1 MRRCALLLLF
11 CCIAHQ
17 VVYAEPV
24 HRSSPN
30 GAHWRCGT
38 PELIRHTHPALRLP
52 QIPAAPAPEVH
63 VGQIDRFFTHIP
75 EQLVKGTCIAIGEHI
90 YVYIENSVL
99 GLINEAQA
107 RDIAAEFDSRIYPQV
122 HRWIGSEWKPGLD
135 RDARITLLIHDVG
148 LNDSAQDIG
157 GYFSP
162 TDQRRTDF
170 NSNRREIIFA
180 DVFLLQERGRF
191 ILHALLAHE
200 FTHLVNWYQNGGTT
214 DERWLEEGIASFAEW
229 AIYGNV
235 HNIFVD
241 GYLRDPSVSLTT
253 GNTRDV
259 YYGAAF
265 MFLLYAFENY
275 GGREFIRELARQEL
289 LGINGINA
297 SLVSLGRSER
307 FTDVFQNWAIAN
319 FVNDIRRGAIF
330 GYESLPNKRVGRG
343 VERAVN
349 SYPTIRADSLEDW
362 GVRYVTF
369 QNLPPKLEIALDGAG
384 KGEMYAQV
392 VRIPRR
398 GTPLIHPLRFDR
410 NNNGRIVLN
419 NLNPTDQVILMATTN
434 STQSFRYAATADGN
448 SGIVV
453 GAPRPVDLSIAAPD
467 TITRAIGN
475 RGQPSPKRSNVSY
488 KLEPMRQ
495 VHLSSSYQ
503 NVVVVEKY
511 AYAASDWGLEIFD
524 LAIPTQPARIGEIA
538 TPGNAQ
544 EVAVDGDTAY
554 IADGAEGL
562 QLINIRQPVAPQQIE
577 TVKGFTFAHRIQ
589 IANGYAY
596 IVDRENGLLIYDLQE
611 LHDAIEPKPIS
622 SFHTVGAALAVWV
635 DGHTVYLSDRNQGF
649 QILDFERIDIP
660 AIVGKVDVIG
670 FDFQV
675 EDGYA
680 YVASGDF
687 RIVDVRDRFNPKV
700 ISTLRT
706 PGTAANIK
714 FRNGYVYLTDVEA
727 GFYLTDVR
735 NKLRPEFVARQ
746 SITGNAMGV
755 SLFTPDD
762 RTAIAYIVA
771 EGGGLH
777 TIDVSQPSNPQWLH
791 RYDASGEA
799 YGLDVVQ
806 GEDGG
811 RMAYIADG
819 RGGLKIVEIKEAFDA
834 TLTHYIPIGA
844 TAADV
849 RVDNGHAYVAA
860 GEEGILI
867 LDMRDVNRP
876 NVIARISTS
885 KPAMGIE
892 IDNGYVYVCAG
903 ELIVIDVRDLNRI
916 RVVARQR
923 MAGNAHR
930 VVIDGVHAYV
940 AALDGGVRI
949 FDIQNPAAPRAVT
962 SYETTGNATHVTVA
976 EDRAYVL
983 DSRVGVQ
990 ILDVAEPQ
998 RPVRIAQYETDGLP
1012 IDAQVSGDYLFL
1024 LDETTVQIVDIRN
1037 LELVSR
1043 FKNLR
1048 FPSGLTV
1055 IGDAVYVT
1063 DLYSLRIFKINEHL
1077 FELSVYNPTVFGE
1090 PTRLDNAIPRTARYI
1105 NQLGQNFP
1113 NPFNPET
1120 WIPFRLAQDAN
1131 VTVNIFNRSGD
1142 LVRTIEVGPKEADV
1156 YENRSGAIYWD
1167 GRNEFGERVANGTYF
1182 YTLTANRFS
1191 ATRKMAIL
1199 R

>member
-1 MRRCALLLLF
+1 MRSCALLLLF
-11 CCIAHQ
+11 SCIARP
-17 VVYAEPV
+17 VYGEPI
-24 HRSSPN
+24 HPSLPS

-38 PELIRHTHPALRLP
+38 PELIRHAHPALQFP
-52 QIPAAPAPEVH
+52 QIAAAPAPEVH

-90 YVYIENSVL
+90 YIYIENSVL

-107 RDIAAEFDSRIYPQV
+107 LDIAAEFDSRIYPQV

-135 RDARITLLIHDVG
+135 RDARVTLLLHDVG
-148 LNDSAQDIG
+148 LNDSARDIG

-162 TDQRRTDF
+162 TDQRPTDF

-191 ILHALLAHE
+191 ILLALLAHE

-214 DERWLEEGIASFAEW
+214 DERWLEEGLASFAEW

-241 GYLRDPSVSLTT
+241 GYLRDPSVSVTS

-265 MFLLYAFENY
+265 MLLLYAFENH
-275 GGREFIRELARQEL
+275 GGDEFISELARQDL

-297 SLVSLGRSER
+297 ALASLGRSER

-319 FVNDIRRGAIF
+319 FVNDIRRGPIF
-330 GYESLPNKRVGRG
+330 GYENLPNKRVERG
-343 VERAVN
+343 VERRVN

-369 QNLPPKLEIALDGAG
+369 QNLPPQLEIALDGAG

-392 VRIPRR
+392 VRIPNR
-398 GTPLIHPLRFDR
+398 GTPLIHPLRFDG
-410 NNNGRIVLN
+410 NDNGRLELK

-434 STQSFRYAATADGN
+434 TTQSFRYAATSDGS

-453 GAPRPVDLSIAAPD
+453 GAPRPTDASIVAPG

-475 RGQPSPKRSNVSY
+475 RGQSSPKRSNISY
-488 KLEPMRQ
+488 KLEPMSQ

-544 EVAVDGDTAY
+544 EVAVHKDTAY
-554 IADGAEGL
+554 IADGAEGI
-562 QLINIRQPVAPQQIE
+562 QLINIRQQAAPKLIG

-611 LHDAIEPKPIS
+611 LHNEIEPKPIS
-622 SFHTVGAALAVWV
+622 TFHTVGEALAVWV

-660 AIVGKVDVIG
+660 AIVGKVGIIG

-700 ISTLRT
+700 ISTART
-706 PGTAANIK
+706 PGIAASIK
-714 FRNGYVYLTDVEA
+714 FREGYVYLTDVEA
-727 GFYLTDVR
+727 GFYLIDVR
-735 NKLRPEFVARQ
+735 NRLRPDFVARQ
-746 SITGNAMGV
+746 SVTGNAMGV

-762 RTAIAYIVA
+762 RTAIAYIAA

-777 TIDVSQPSNPQWLH
+777 TLDVSQPSNPQWLH

-799 YGLDVVQ
+799 NGLDVVH
-806 GEDGG
+806 GEDGR

-819 RGGLKIVEIKEAFDA
+819 RGGLKIVEIKEVFDA
-834 TLTHYIPIGA
+834 TLTHHIPIDA
-844 TAADV
+844 AAADV
-849 RVDNGHAYVAA
+849 RVESGHAYIAA
-860 GEEGILI
+860 GEEGVLI
-867 LDMRDVNRP
+867 LNVRDANRP
-876 NVIARISTS
+876 KMTARISTS
-885 KPAMGIE
+885 KPAMGVE

-916 RVVARQR
+916 RVVARHR

-930 VVIDGVHAYV
+930 VAIDGVNAYV
-940 AALDGGVRI
+940 AALDGGVQI
-949 FDIQNPAAPRAVT
+949 FNIQNPAKPRAVA
-962 SYETTGNATHVTVA
+962 SYETMGNATHVTVA

-983 DSRVGVQ
+983 DSRAGIQ
-990 ILDVAEPQ
+990 ILDVTEPQ
-998 RPVRIAQYETDGLP
+998 RPVRIGQYETDGLP
-1012 IDAQVSGDYLFL
+1012 IDAHVSGDYLFL
-1024 LDETTVQIVDIRN
+1024 LDETTVQIVDLRN

-1043 FKNLR
+1043 SRNLR

-1055 IGDAVYVT
+1055 IGDVVYVV
-1063 DLYSLRIFKINEHL
+1063 DLYALHIFKVNEHL
-1077 FELSVYNPTVFGE
+1077 FELSVNDPTVFGE
-1090 PTRLDNAIPRTARYI
+1090 PTRLDNAIPGSARYV

-1131 VTVNIFNRSGD
+1131 VTVNIFNRNGN
-1142 LVRTIEVGPKEADV
+1142 LVRTIESGPKKADV
-1156 YENRSGAIYWD
+1156 YESRSKAVYWD
-1167 GRNEFGERVANGTYF
+1167 GRNELGECVASGTYF
-1182 YTLTANRFS
+1182 YTLTANKFS
-1191 ATRKMAIL
+1191 ATRKMATL